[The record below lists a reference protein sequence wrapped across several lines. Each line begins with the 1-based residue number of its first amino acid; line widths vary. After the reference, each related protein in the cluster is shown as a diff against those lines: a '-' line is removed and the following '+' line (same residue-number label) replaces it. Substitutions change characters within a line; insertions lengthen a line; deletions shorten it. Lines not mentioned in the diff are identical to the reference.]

1 MEKDCDGGENP
12 ENGRHGWSEGRKK
25 YACADKA
32 KIEVKNRV
40 FKIS

>member
-1 MEKDCDGGENP
+1 MEKDCDGRENP
-12 ENGRHGWSEGRKK
+12 ESTERGWSEERKK

-40 FKIS
+40 FKLC